1 MARLKIDYGI
11 DLGTTNSGIARIEE
25 GKSNMLEIDR
35 SKTVPS
41 AVHYDRK
48 DNSRVGITA
57 LSLDSFLEFKRDMGF
72 EKLSEHPEAKRQDGS
87 SITPETLSSEV
98 LKKLSERVN
107 DEIFKAVAVTVPA
120 MFEIGQIEATR
131 RAAKMAGF
139 EQVEILMEPVAAAT
153 AYAMNNIGK
162 NGKWVVFDFGG
173 GTFDASIVSVDE
185 GIMKVEAS
193 EGDNKLGG
201 GDLDRAMINNIM
213 LPKIKEQFK
222 IDGVNEEQLKGINRS
237 LKKAADEIKIQ
248 LSFNDE
254 VDFLSDV
261 NQFGKDADGND
272 IELEYV
278 FTKEEL
284 HKLFQPYYQ
293 RAINHTKKLIER
305 SNLTIDEIDELILVG
320 GPTQIPLFR
329 KMIEEQLK
337 KPDISLNAMTA
348 IAEGA
353 AIYASNIKNEIS
365 DHGKKIGEEAPSD
378 ENLKIEEI
386 EIEYDSNTVLDV
398 SPVSIVRKN
407 KSSELFV
414 IIGKS
419 DGSWESSK
427 QQLDDVFELPINEGV
442 NNFKIKTFN
451 EKSELIKCNVEEF
464 NINKGI
470 SPAETSL
477 PYSMGIEIL
486 DSKRKRNIFR
496 SLSGLEVDTPLPAV
510 GLSKPKG
517 ELRTTSDV
525 RPGVADDQIVIK
537 LFQASYDAEGTRS
550 KLNKFS
556 GLEFIISGTDI
567 PKLIPLNSLINIT
580 VNIDRS
586 QKVTFEAEFPELDI
600 IIDELP
606 PVEIKAQVST
616 TDGEVNDL
624 IKEAD
629 KIINDLSSSFPIPDS
644 LNNLKNEFE
653 TIKKDWQDNK
663 DCEQTFRN
671 MQKLVIELDKEL
683 DYLEWPRLEENIK
696 KSLIDLESLV
706 NECVE
711 KKLTGHEQDKSDLN
725 NFKNNFEQLK
735 TTKNLDLGQKL
746 LDSINGRNYHITD
759 RHAGKEQAIAY
770 IRNINQNFSTLK
782 WKNITLG
789 KQEVEKGMQMVSFGS
804 SESELKAQLA
814 RIFSQMLD
822 PDDSIGGGGGSIK
835 G

>member
-25 GKSNMLEIDR
+25 GKSNMLEIDK
-35 SKTVPS
+35 SKIVPS
-41 AVHYDRK
+41 AVYYDRK

-57 LSLDSFLEFKRDMGF
+57 IALDSFLEFKRDMGK
-72 EKLSEHPEAKRQDGS
+72 EKLNDRPEAKRQDGS

-98 LKKLSERVN
+98 LKKMSERVN
-107 DEIFKAVAVTVPA
+107 DEVFKAVAITVPA
-120 MFEIGQIEATR
+120 MFEIGQIEATK

-193 EGDNKLGG
+193 EGDNRLGG

-213 LPKIKEQFK
+213 LPKIKEDFK
-222 IDGVNEEQLKGINRS
+222 MEGLSEDQAKGINKS
-237 LKKAADEIKIQ
+237 LKIAADEIKIK

-272 IELEYV
+272 IELEHV
-278 FTKEEL
+278 FTKDEL

-293 RAINHTKKLIER
+293 KAIDHTKKLIER

-365 DHGKKIGEEAPSD
+365 DHGKKIGEELSN
-378 ENLKIEEI
+378 EEEVNIEEI

-398 SPVSIVRKN
+398 SPVSIIKKN
-407 KSSELFV
+407 KKSQIFV
-414 IIGKS
+414 KISKS

-427 QQLDDVFELPINEGV
+427 QELDDVFELPISEGV
-442 NNFKIKTFN
+442 NNFKIKAFD
-451 EKSELIKCNVEEF
+451 ESSGIVKCNVEEF
-464 NINKGI
+464 NINKGM
-470 SPAETSL
+470 SNPETSL
-477 PYSMGIEIL
+477 PYFMGIEIV
-486 DSKRKRNIFR
+486 DTKRKRQIFR
-496 SLSGLEVDTPLPAV
+496 SLSGLEVDSPLPAV

-517 ELRTTSDV
+517 ELRTMSNV
-525 RPGVADDQIVIK
+525 RPGVAEDKIVIK
-537 LFQASYDAEGTRS
+537 LFQASSDAEGTRS
-550 KLNKFS
+550 KLNKYS
-556 GLEFIISGTDI
+556 GLEFIISGLDV
-567 PKLIPLNSLINIT
+567 PKLIPESSLINIT

-586 QKVTFEAEFPELDI
+586 QTVTFEAEFPELDI
-600 IIDELP
+600 VIDELP
-606 PVEIKAQVST
+606 PAEMKAQEST
-616 TDGEVNDL
+616 SPNQVDEL
-624 IKEAD
+624 FKEAN
-629 KIINDLSSSFPIPDS
+629 KIIGELSSSFPIPDS
-644 LNNLKNEFE
+644 LNDLKSEIE
-653 TIKKDWQDNK
+653 SIKKDWEDNK
-663 DCEQTFRN
+663 DSEQTFRN
-671 MQKLVIELDKEL
+671 LQSLVIKLDKEL
-683 DYLEWPRLEENIK
+683 DNLEWPKLEENIR
-696 KSLIDLESLV
+696 KSLQDLENLV

-711 KKLTGHEQDKSDLN
+711 KKLAGHEQDKSDLD
-725 NFKNNFEQLK
+725 NFKKNFEQLIP
-735 TTKNLDLGQKL
+735 TKNQDLGQSL
-746 LDSINGRNYHITD
+746 LESINSKNYQIRD
-759 RHAGKEQAIAY
+759 KHAGKEQTIAY
-770 IRNINQNFSTLK
+770 IRNINHNFNSLK
-782 WKNITLG
+782 WKDISQA
-789 KQEVEKGMQMVSFGS
+789 KAEVDKGMQMVSFGS
-804 SESELKAQLA
+804 SESELKQQLS
-814 RIFSQMLD
+814 RIFAQMLD
-822 PDDSIGGGGGSIK
+822 PDEGIGGGGAIK

>member
-193 EGDNKLGG
+193 EGDNRLGG

-278 FTKEEL
+278 FTKDEL

-477 PYSMGIEIL
+477 PYCMGIEIL

-496 SLSGLEVDTPLPAV
+496 SLSGLDVDTPLPAV

-550 KLNKFS
+550 KLNKYS
-556 GLEFIISGTDI
+556 GLEFIISGTDV

-663 DCEQTFRN
+663 ISEQTFRN

-770 IRNINQNFSTLK
+770 IRNINQNFNTLK

>member
-663 DCEQTFRN
+663 DSEQTFRN